1 MNFNSES
8 KKVAE
13 KALLDIDNANKA
25 AAKAALYKKITYGVG
40 VIILFILLIVI
51 LRKSGKKPEETT
63 IGIDTII
70 GDIPPKQQ
78 ELFPAIEFE
87 VNDKKSNMEK
97 QVKKY
102 AAEKP
107 EQVADIIKSW
117 LTEDE
122 R

>member
-1 MNFNSES
+1 MM
-8 KKVAE
+8 
-13 KALLDIDNANKA
+13 
-25 AAKAALYKKITYGVG
+25 
-40 VIILFILLIVI
+40 
-51 LRKSGKKPEETT
+51 
-63 IGIDTII
+63 I
-70 GDIPPKQQ
+70 GDNITPKQQ
-78 ELFPAIEFE
+78 EFFAPIEFE